1 MMFRRGHNF
10 WLIGLLA
17 LVLLF
22 PEPSEAAVI
31 SDSLGAV
38 EVVKKSRKFL
48 EYDLDSSYYFARVC
62 YEYGVKFS
70 SPYFISLGRDQ
81 MAVVAEK
88 TGDWRSAITWLSEA
102 IHIRVEKGWNFEAGQ
117 SYMHLGNLYFR
128 EAELQELNSN
138 EDLAKSSFDL
148 ALKNYQKAAGYF
160 SKSEDSSWVGQVN
173 MNIGAVYYKRFD
185 DKSSLNHYRKA
196 EAIFRNQRNN
206 HLIANVQSNI
216 GLIYHSAGTID
227 SASYYFSEAR
237 LYFIEQNNL
246 KNWINTNL
254 NLASVWEVK
263 DLNKAIGYLHEADS
277 LSVEL
282 NNNVQR
288 SIIQEYLY
296 RLYSKLGDNENALF
310 HLEEYVALKDSLLS
324 SDFKSEELSVRYE
337 SGRQKELIEK
347 QRNENL
353 RKELALSKS
362 KSEKQIL
369 WVGLTIALVSVGS
382 LLALGWY
389 KKRVRF
395 VIQKQREKI
404 SAQKIDQLKKEQAVK
419 TIEALL
425 QGQEKE
431 RGRIS
436 EDLHDRLGSTLSAVR
451 MQIEA
456 YGESV
461 ETSDS
466 ESVKKLLALVD
477 RAIEETRSIS
487 HNLISGVLARFG
499 LEAALKELQENF
511 NVSQRVKV
519 HLKIGELNSMESE
532 FEVVVFRIVQEILN
546 NALRH
551 SDAENI
557 WIDVGMR
564 GDTLRLEIKDDGSGF
579 DLEQKSTGMGLKN
592 INTRVTRLEGN
603 LNIASHLGGGTCFK
617 IQIPLKNETSK
628 YLNC

>member
-1 MMFRRGHNF
+1 MITPKSSLFILF
-10 WLIGLLA
+10 
-17 LVLLF
+17 LVGFLG
-22 PEPSEAAVI
+22 SMANT
-31 SDSLGAV
+31 SKDSLKVFADV
-38 EVVKKSRKFL
+38 ERCRLYLKV
-48 EYDLDSSYYFARVC
+48 DLDSALFFIKKA
-62 YEYGVKFS
+62 ENELKNIS
-70 SPYFISLGRDQ
+70 SPYLEALISDVN
-81 MAVVAEK
+81 AVVVEK
-88 TGDWRSAITWLSEA
+88 KGDWTEAVQGFKRAID
-102 IHIRVEKGWNFEAGQ
+102 IRLQGHWHSEAGQ
-117 SYMHLGNLYFR
+117 SYLHLGNLYYR
-128 EAELQELNSN
+128 EGEMHEL
-138 EDLAKSSFDL
+138 SSRFDL
-148 ALKNYQKAAGYF
+148 A
-160 SKSEDSSWVGQVN
+160 DSSFILALRAYQHGLEQEILAADSLW
-173 MNIGAVYYKRFD
+173 MAHSFLNIGAVNYKLFRD
-185 DKSSLNHYRKA
+185 REALRNYKSAML
-196 EAIFRNQRNN
+196 IFEKTNQYSF
-206 HLIANVQSNI
+206 VTDVWSNMALVYKNR
-216 GLIYHSAGTID
+216 GEID
-227 SASYYFSEAR
+227 SASYYFKSARESYKFSEN
-237 LYFIEQNNL
+237 I
-246 KNWINTNL
+246 KNWISANL
-254 NLASVWEVK
+254 NLSSLYFYDAPLQS
-263 DLNKAIGYLHEADS
+263 ITYLMEADS
-277 LSVEL
+277 LSIHLGGV
-282 NNNVQR
+282 VQ
-288 SIIQEYLY
+288 QAQVYEQLY
-296 RLYSKLGDNENALF
+296 RLHDSLGNLEKAL
-310 HLEEYVALKDSLLS
+310 LYLQNYISIKDSLLTK
-324 SDFKSEELSVRYE
+324 DFKSEELSVRYE

-461 ETSDS
+461 DTSDS

>member
-1 MMFRRGHNF
+1 MITPKSSLFILF
-10 WLIGLLA
+10 
-17 LVLLF
+17 LVGFLG
-22 PEPSEAAVI
+22 SMANT
-31 SDSLGAV
+31 SKDSLKVFADV
-38 EVVKKSRKFL
+38 ERCRFYLKV
-48 EYDLDSSYYFARVC
+48 DLDSALFFIKKA
-62 YEYGVKFS
+62 ENELKNIS
-70 SPYFISLGRDQ
+70 SPYLEALISDVN
-81 MAVVAEK
+81 AVVVEK
-88 TGDWRSAITWLSEA
+88 KGDWTEAVQGFKRAID
-102 IHIRVEKGWNFEAGQ
+102 IRLQGHWHSEAGQ
-117 SYMHLGNLYFR
+117 SYLHLGNLYYR
-128 EAELQELNSN
+128 EGEMHEL
-138 EDLAKSSFDL
+138 SSRFDL
-148 ALKNYQKAAGYF
+148 A
-160 SKSEDSSWVGQVN
+160 DSSFILALRAYQHGLEQEILAADSLW
-173 MNIGAVYYKRFD
+173 MAHSFLNIGAVNYKLFRD
-185 DKSSLNHYRKA
+185 REALRNYKSAML
-196 EAIFRNQRNN
+196 IFEKTNQYSF
-206 HLIANVQSNI
+206 VTDVWSNMALVYKNR
-216 GLIYHSAGTID
+216 GEID
-227 SASYYFSEAR
+227 SASYYFKSARESYKFSEN
-237 LYFIEQNNL
+237 I
-246 KNWINTNL
+246 KNWISANL
-254 NLASVWEVK
+254 NLSSLYFYDAPLQS
-263 DLNKAIGYLHEADS
+263 ITYLMEADS
-277 LSVEL
+277 LSIHLGGV
-282 NNNVQR
+282 VQ
-288 SIIQEYLY
+288 QAQVYEQLY
-296 RLYSKLGDNENALF
+296 RLHDSLGNLEKAL
-310 HLEEYVALKDSLLS
+310 LYLQNYISIKDSLLTK
-324 SDFKSEELSVRYE
+324 DFKSEELSVRYE

-461 ETSDS
+461 DTSDS

-564 GDTLRLEIKDDGSGF
+564 EDTLRLEIKDDGSGF

>member
-1 MMFRRGHNF
+1 MLVIVCSLTPYSVAGTLRKNDSIKTVEHIRASQR
-10 WLIGLLA
+10 WLNLN
-17 LVLLF
+17 
-22 PEPSEAAVI
+22 
-31 SDSLGAV
+31 
-38 EVVKKSRKFL
+38 
-48 EYDLDSSYYFARVC
+48 LDSAEKHAEKSVSLSKEIDNVFLYCKAIDHKAIVV
-62 YEYGVKFS
+62 EKLGDWTKALNLLDES
-70 SPYFISLGRDQ
+70 IQISLAQ
-81 MAVVAEK
+81 S
-88 TGDWRSAITWLSEA
+88 WYL
-102 IHIRVEKGWNFEAGQ
+102 EAGQ
-117 SYMHLGNLYFR
+117 SLLHLGNLYYRKGEFEELKEDFE
-128 EAELQELNSN
+128 EA
-138 EDLAKSSFDL
+138 DRSFQL
-148 ALKNYQKAAGYF
+148 ALSKYRRGLDQIVLARDTLWAAHAYL
-160 SKSEDSSWVGQVN
+160 
-173 MNIGAVYYKRFD
+173 NIGAAYFKLYED
-185 DKSSLNHYRKA
+185 SMALSSYLKSESL
-196 EAIFRNQRNN
+196 FRNVAEY
-206 HLIANVQSNI
+206 LYIANLQSNI
-216 GLIYHSAGTID
+216 GLILQNNGDLD

-263 DLNKAIGYLHEADS
+263 DLNKAIDYLHEADS

-461 ETSDS
+461 DTSDS

>member
-1 MMFRRGHNF
+1 MIAPVVVWGK
-10 WLIGLLA
+10 
-17 LVLLF
+17 
-22 PEPSEAAVI
+22 
-31 SDSLGAV
+31 SDSLRVIELIGKSKGFG
-38 EVVKKSRKFL
+38 EVNNDSALSYSNIALRVALNSKEDWLIALAKDRKGVVLLEMGNWNEAIVHFDDAISIFL
-48 EYDLDSSYYFARVC
+48 E
-62 YEYGVKFS
+62 GNHH
-70 SPYFISLGRDQ
+70 
-81 MAVVAEK
+81 M
-88 TGDWRSAITWLSEA
+88 
-102 IHIRVEKGWNFEAGQ
+102 EAGQ
-117 SYMHLGNLYFR
+117 SYLHLGNLYYR
-128 EAELQELNSN
+128 EGEIQELSS
-138 EDLAKSSFDL
+138 EFELSDKSFSL
-148 ALKNYQKAAGYF
+148 ALIKYELASKQFDVEKDDLWGAQAYANMGAVLYKLFRDEEALDIYKKAY
-160 SKSEDSSWVGQVN
+160 STLI
-173 MNIGAVYYKRFD
+173 NIGE
-185 DKSSLNHYRKA
+185 SSLALDIN
-196 EAIFRNQRNN
+196 
-206 HLIANVQSNI
+206 SNI
-216 GLIYHSAGTID
+216 GLIFRAKGELD
-227 SASYYFSEAR
+227 SASYYFSEAQ
-237 LYFIEQNNL
+237 LYFIEQRNL

-254 NLASVWEVK
+254 NLASVWEVE
-263 DLNKAIGYLHEADS
+263 DLNKAIDYLHEADS

-431 RGRIS
+431 RARIS

-461 ETSDS
+461 DTSDS
-466 ESVKKLLALVD
+466 KSVKKLLALVD

-499 LEAALKELQENF
+499 LEAALNELQENF

-532 FEVVVFRIVQEILN
+532 FEVVLFRIVQEILN

-557 WIDVGMR
+557 WIEVGIR
-564 GDTLRLEIKDDGSGF
+564 GNTLRLEIKDDGSGF
-579 DLEQKSTGMGLKN
+579 DLEQKSAGMGLKN
-592 INTRVTRLEGN
+592 INTRVARLEGS